1 MKNPIDW
8 EERLA
13 AIIDDLPDRMLR
25 RMAKGRH
32 LLSAIGEEAFD
43 LITSLLILVMV
54 ERTYGQQGLGI
65 YAYLT
70 ACFFAVRYLANY
82 GIDRHV
88 EIETARLGAVP
99 RRNRQIAAGYQA
111 VLYTS
116 AAGALVLMASAGFD
130 TSHTQVHERL
140 GAYVIMALTLGPA
153 NVNRLKLAILQG
165 MGRHSRVAQLR
176 FWRHGLI
183 LGAMFLLTRAKV
195 PPSYLLVA
203 FLIADIITGFYLRRH
218 IKFPKRMAVFKHP
231 RQVWATLQRGQAHLF
246 TDNAVELLL
255 NIDLF
260 VLGLFVSDYE
270 LGVYAEAAVLAR
282 LLLIVS
288 QGVKPILRRRY
299 AMLAERGKTVL
310 LKSAVGR
317 SSAILF
323 SLQAAMILIVL
334 LYFPA
339 LLDFLFET
347 RSEAVQS
354 FRVFLVFVP
363 GIIFYTVFS
372 AQEPI
377 YEALNRA
384 YDLKKLTLTTVVVNL
399 LLSFYLVP
407 AAGIYGAAV
416 ATMTTMLVHFLLF
429 GRHLEIGPDLRKSSL
444 ITAGLAFYLVYTLL
458 NNAALSPAVTCWLG
472 PMLLGLGFYGC
483 GIFGVKQD
491 LQRKET

>member
-1 MKNPIDW
+1 MKIPTDL

-13 AIIDDLPDRMLR
+13 AFFDDLPHRLLR
-25 RMAKGRH
+25 WMARGNH
-32 LLSAIGEEAFD
+32 LLASIGEEAFD
-43 LITSLLILVMV
+43 LITALLIMTMV
-54 ERTYGQQGLGI
+54 EITYGQQGLGV

-70 ACFFAVRYLANY
+70 ACLFAVRYLANF

-88 EIETARLGAVP
+88 EIETARLGADP
-99 RRNRQIAAGYQA
+99 GRNRQIAAGFQA
-111 VLYTS
+111 IVYTS
-116 AAGALVLMASAGFD
+116 ATGVLILISSAGFD
-130 TSHTQVHERL
+130 TAHTHVHERL

-165 MGRHSRVAQLR
+165 MGQHSRVARLR
-176 FWRHGLI
+176 FLRHGLI
-183 LGAMFLLTRAKV
+183 LAAMFLLTRAKV
-195 PPSYLLVA
+195 PPSYLLGA
-203 FLIADIITGFYLRRH
+203 FLIADVITAYALRRH
-218 IKFPKRMAVFKHP
+218 IKFSKMSAAFRHP
-231 RQVWATLQRGQAHLF
+231 RQVLDTLRRGQVHLF
-246 TDNAVELLL
+246 TDNALELLL

-299 AMLAERGKTVL
+299 AILADRGKTIL
-310 LKSAVGR
+310 LRSAVGR
-317 SSAILF
+317 TSAMLF
-323 SLQAAMILIVL
+323 SLQAAMILIAL
-334 LYFPA
+334 LYFPT

-347 RSEAVQS
+347 RGEEAQS

-363 GIIFYTVFS
+363 GIIFYAVFS

-384 YDLKKLTLTTVVVNL
+384 QDLKKLTLTTAGINL
-399 LLSFYLVP
+399 LLSFYLIP

-429 GRHLEIGPDLRKSSL
+429 GRHLEIGPGLQKSSL
-444 ITAGLAFYLVYTLL
+444 MTAGLAFYLVYTLL
-458 NNAALSPAVTCWLG
+458 DNAALGPAVTCWLG
-472 PMLLGLGFYGC
+472 PVLLGLGFYGC

-491 LQRKET
+491 LLRKET